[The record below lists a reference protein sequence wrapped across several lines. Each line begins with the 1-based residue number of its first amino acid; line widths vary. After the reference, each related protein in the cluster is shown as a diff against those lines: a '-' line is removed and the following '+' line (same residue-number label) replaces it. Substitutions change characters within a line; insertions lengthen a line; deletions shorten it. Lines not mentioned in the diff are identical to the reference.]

1 MPLNGFMGGGS
12 PASSSGTSTTGLP
25 DWAKGYAQ
33 DTLAKQAALA
43 ARPYEA
49 YGANRIQ
56 GFDPMQVQAQDQA
69 ANMKTSPLTAQA
81 AGIAG
86 DIANKAKSASY
97 SPSEFG
103 SQFSAPNPYG
113 ASAFSNQFSAPDKYT
128 SSNFDYNQVNSPT
141 LTAYQMQGPADVFGQ
156 KTSAAQLQK
165 APEVSAA
172 QLQGPERTSF
182 ERAEAERIQALP
194 LRDLQ
199 MQAAGDISA
208 ERIGTNSFTQPGTA
222 DAYMSPYMQS
232 VVDIQKREAARQ
244 SGIQG
249 TQQQAQAAQ
258 AGAFGGSR
266 DAIMRAE
273 RERNLAQ
280 QMGDIQATGSQAGFQ
295 NAQQQFNAEQ
305 AARLQAAQAN
315 QQTGLT
321 AAQANQG
328 VQQQAGLQNLSAGL
342 QTQGLQA
349 QTGLQAQQSNQ
360 QTGLQALLANQQ
372 AGMQTGQFNSQ
383 MGYNTNL
390 QNAQLAQQAA
400 LSNQSLKGQ
409 YGLQQGQ
416 FNQAASMQDAQLA
429 QQAALANQQAGLTVG
444 QQNLAANLQ
453 TQQLGSGQ
461 SMQAQ
466 LANQQAGL
474 TAQQAAEQSR
484 QFGANQ
490 GMTSAQMAA
499 QYGLAGQQAAEQSKQ
514 FGANQGMTS
523 AQMAAQYGLAG
534 QQAAEQSKQFGANYG
549 MQGLQTGLTASGQ
562 LGGLGAQQFQQG
574 MDVNQLQAAYG
585 AQKQAMGQQGLNQA
599 YQDYQNQREYP
610 QQQLSN
616 MANMMRGLPIGST
629 TNYTGTQNPGSPSF
643 GQMLGSAGSAAWG
656 LKQFFADGGSVDS
669 QQNIESIVSKLS
681 DQQLTQAEEAAK
693 ARGDQEQLQ
702 AIQMEKAARAS
713 MQRGLGAMPVNMDEM
728 LPTEQSMARGGIVA
742 FNGASGSDVS
752 GGDGEEDE
760 TNAPAQGPGN
770 PVVYNEALQNQ
781 LAQIKAL
788 AGFKYKSMD
797 PEEYDRRIEARRAS
811 LLKGA
816 GETPYAG
823 MREDVKRM
831 EEDSAKNLKEGRGL
845 AALQAA
851 AAMLEGNSFSR
862 AVGAGVSTFAGAY
875 SAAAKASRA
884 EKDAR
889 QRKLENIADAE
900 RKERMGLN
908 TAAIAAADQAR
919 KDHQD
924 EQKAGAEKI
933 KNMGVLYS
941 GLARSAKPGAV
952 KAPTPPKA
960 AELAIQSAVKTRM
973 AREKP
978 KGDETP
984 EMMQDRITS
993 EESNRVLAMQQQ
1005 RQIFSM
1011 ADIGGT
1017 SAALKGESQD
1027 TTKQKYASEA
1037 AAKARKD
1044 VSITIPFINASDPVR
1059 AQMLADAESK
1069 AYAGYNLKPPQT
1081 TPALA
1086 APAKA
1091 AAAPAKTVPAS
1102 QIPAGT
1108 TFGKAVPG
1116 KGTEVLKDGKVIGY
1130 AN

>member
-1 MPLNGFMGGGS
+1 
-12 PASSSGTSTTGLP
+12 
-25 DWAKGYAQ
+25 
-33 DTLAKQAALA
+33 
-43 ARPYEA
+43 
-49 YGANRIQ
+49 
-56 GFDPMQVQAQDQA
+56 
-69 ANMKTSPLTAQA
+69 
-81 AGIAG
+81 
-86 DIANKAKSASY
+86 
-97 SPSEFG
+97 
-103 SQFSAPNPYG
+103 
-113 ASAFSNQFSAPDKYT
+113 
-128 SSNFDYNQVNSPT
+128 
-141 LTAYQMQGPADVFGQ
+141 
-156 KTSAAQLQK
+156 LQK

-199 MQAAGDISA
+199 MRAAGDISA

-490 GMTSAQMAA
+490 GMTGAQMAA

-574 MDVNQLQAAYG
+574 IDVNQLQAAYG

-643 GQMLGSAGSAAWG
+643 GQMLGSAGTAAYG

-681 DQQLTQAEEAAK
+681 NQQLDQAEEAAK

-713 MQRGLGAMPVNMDEM
+713 MQRGIGAMPVDMDKM

-742 FNGASGSDVS
+742 FAGNNGSVVSEDDEDGGGADV
-752 GGDGEEDE
+752 
-760 TNAPAQGPGN
+760 PAQGPGN

-781 LAQIKAL
+781 LAQAKAV
-788 AGFKYKSMD
+788 AGAKYEPMK
-797 PEEYDRRIEARRAS
+797 PEDYNRIIEERRAS
-811 LLKGA
+811 LLKGI
-816 GETPYAG
+816 GESPYEG
-823 MREDVKRM
+823 MRADAKRLG
-831 EEDSAKNLKEGRGL
+831 EESVKNLNYGKGL
-845 AALQAA
+845 AAIQAA
-851 AAMLEGNSFSR
+851 AAMLQGNDLSR
-862 AVGAGVSTFAGAY
+862 GLAAGASTFAGAY
-875 SAAAKASRA
+875 GEAVKADQAQKSAI
-884 EKDAR
+884 
-889 QRKLENIADAE
+889 QRMNINIADAE
-900 RKERMGLN
+900 RKEKMGL
-908 TAAIAAADQAR
+908 TRDAIAAADQAR
-919 KDHQD
+919 KDHQAAQQFGVD
-924 EQKAGAEKI
+924 KAKALGKVYQGIAAT
-933 KNMGVLYS
+933 S
-941 GLARSAKPGAV
+941 KPGAV

-1017 SAALKGESQD
+1017 SATLKGESQD
-1027 TTKQKYASEA
+1027 TTKQ
-1037 AAKARKD
+1037 
-1044 VSITIPFINASDPVR
+1044 TNASNAWEKASSKLKMSPDYLNAKPEVR
-1059 AQMLADAESK
+1059 TQMVEDAKVEVYSRFGLAPPK
-1069 AYAGYNLKPPQT
+1069 A
-1081 TPALA
+1081 A

-1091 AAAPAKTVPAS
+1091 AAAPARTVPAS